1 MGMNSNIP
9 IKSTIL
15 VIVGISGDL
24 ASRKLIPALRKIE
37 KAGILPDEFR
47 ILGVTR
53 RDLEISKLL
62 KNNDRIKKYF
72 EIFKMDLADSKSYKT
87 LKNKLDAIAEN
98 WGGKPQRLFYLSIPP
113 HAVLPIVKNLGEAGL
128 DKNGKLLLEKPFGID
143 LPSAQELIAGINK
156 YFSEDNTFRI
166 DHYLAK
172 EMTQN
177 LVIFRRENSLFRR
190 TWNRNFI
197 ERIQIVASEKI
208 GIEGRGAFYEQT
220 GALRDLVQS
229 HLLQLAALIT
239 MRLPQG
245 DDWASIPEARAKALE
260 RMKIKNNEKGLI
272 AKRGQYKGYR
282 EEAMNEKS
290 TVETFASITLESADP
305 EWLDVPIE
313 ILTGK
318 AMDQKTTEIRI
329 FYRQDDTRE
338 ANEIVLRVGD
348 REGVSVCLWTKRPG
362 YDHATEK
369 HPLDFSYLSHYNELP
384 EAYERVFV
392 DAMRGDHSLFASGA
406 EVLASWKILEP
417 LRRHWENNADNL
429 IVYEKG
435 SRIESI

>member
-1 MGMNSNIP
+1 MSSPTP
-9 IKSTIL
+9 IKPTIL
-15 VIVGISGDL
+15 VIIGISGDL
-24 ASRKLIPALRKIE
+24 ASRKLIPALRQIE

-53 RDLEISKLL
+53 RDLDVKKLL
-62 KNNDRIKKYF
+62 KNNDQLKKYF
-72 EIFKMDLADSKSYKT
+72 EIFKMDLADDASYLT
-87 LKNKLDAIAEN
+87 LKNKLDTIAEN

-113 HAVLPIVKNLGEAGL
+113 HAVLPIVTNLGQAGL
-128 DKNGKLLLEKPFGID
+128 NKDGKLLLEKPFGVD

-156 YFSEDNTFRI
+156 YFSEENTFRI

-177 LVIFRRENSLFRR
+177 LVIFRRANSLFRR

-197 ERIQIVASEKI
+197 ERIQIIASEKI
-208 GIEGRGAFYEQT
+208 DIEGRTSFYEQT

-229 HLLQLAALIT
+229 HLLQLAALTT
-239 MRLPQG
+239 MRLPLG
-245 DDWASIPEARAKALE
+245 DDWSSIPEARAKALE
-260 RMKIKNNEKGLI
+260 RMAIKTNEKGLI
-272 AKRGQYKGYR
+272 ARRGQYIGYR
-282 EEAMNEKS
+282 NEVMNEKS
-290 TVETFASITLESADP
+290 NVETFTSITLTSSDP

-313 ILTGK
+313 IVTGK
-318 AMDQKTTEIRI
+318 ALSEKTTEVKI

-338 ANEIVLRVGD
+338 ANELVMRVGD
-348 REGVSVCLWTKRPG
+348 REGISVCLWTKRPG

-369 HPLDFSYLSHYNELP
+369 HPLDFSYISHYNELP

-392 DAMRGDHSLFASGA
+392 DAMRGDHSLFTSGS

-417 LRRHWENNADNL
+417 LRRHWENSATDLVFYN
-429 IVYEKG
+429 K
-435 SRIESI
+435 SSSIESI